1 MAQANKITL
10 EIYQLIVQSITSS
23 NHLDDMA
30 DKLTQLLVGA
40 LGIKGAAIYILD
52 PIQEELELLASTG
65 LSFDY
70 INKGPILVDRS
81 IKIGSNR
88 EPVIIQDTASSDLL
102 QYPEKAQQEGVR
114 AIVSYPI
121 TVRNNIIG
129 SLRLYHSETW
139 PISEDDIRFV
149 AVLAQTA
156 GLALLCFRLANAVH
170 HVKDTMDD
178 IHAVWL

>member
-1 MAQANKITL
+1 MAEANKISL

-52 PIQEELELLASTG
+52 PVREELELLSSTG
-65 LSFDY
+65 LSVDY
-70 INKGPILVDRS
+70 TNKGPILVDKS

-88 EPVIIQDTASSDLL
+88 EPVIVEDTASSDRL
-102 QYPEKAQQEGVR
+102 QYPEKAQLEGVR

-121 TVRNNIIG
+121 ILRDNIIG

-139 PISEDDIRFV
+139 RISEDDIRFV
-149 AVLAQTA
+149 EVLARTT
-156 GLALLCFRLANAVH
+156 GLALLCFRLAVAVH
-170 HVKDTMDD
+170 NVKDTVDD
-178 IHAVWL
+178 IHAIWL

>member
-1 MAQANKITL
+1 MAEANKISL
-10 EIYQLIVQSITSS
+10 EIYQLIVQSITASH
-23 NHLDDMA
+23 HLDDMA

-52 PIQEELELLASTG
+52 PVREELELLASTG
-65 LSFDY
+65 LSIDY
-70 INKGPILVDRS
+70 TNKGPILVDKS

-88 EPVIIQDTASSDLL
+88 KPVIIQDTTSSDLL
-102 QYPEKAQQEGVR
+102 QYPEKAQQEGVK

-121 TVRNNIIG
+121 IVRDNIIG

-149 AVLAQTA
+149 EVLAQTT
-156 GLALLCFRLANAVH
+156 GLALLCFRLAIAVH
-170 HVKDTMDD
+170 NVKDTVDD
-178 IHAVWL
+178 IHDIWL